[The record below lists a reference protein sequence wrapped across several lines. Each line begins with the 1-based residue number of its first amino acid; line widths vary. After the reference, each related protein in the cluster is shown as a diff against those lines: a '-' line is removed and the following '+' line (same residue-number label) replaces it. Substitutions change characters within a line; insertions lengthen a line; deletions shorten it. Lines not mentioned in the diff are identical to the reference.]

1 MIKTIIVEDE
11 KHNQELLER
20 LLQQHFPDLHILQKA
35 SNVSEGLSAIKN
47 HQPALVFLD
56 VEMPDGNAF
65 DLLSRIHQ
73 IDFEIIFVTAYD
85 HYALQ
90 AIRFC
95 AIDYL
100 LKPIKIPELLD
111 AVKKVLDNLSLKW
124 ENQRLKQLIQNLD
137 KKSDDKRIALPTAD
151 KTAFIPIREII
162 RCQGENNYTS
172 FYLTSGNRLLVSK
185 TLKEFEEI
193 LQDYDFAR
201 VHQSHLVNLKM
212 IESYH
217 KTEGGYL
224 IMLDGSRISI
234 SRHRKDKVLHL
245 LMEL

>member
-20 LLQQHFPDLHILQKA
+20 LLQEHFPSLEILQKA
-35 SNVSEGLSAIKN
+35 SNVQDGLMAIRV

-56 VEMPDGNAF
+56 VEMPDGDAF
-65 DLLSRIHQ
+65 NLLAQIQQ

-100 LKPIKIPELLD
+100 LKPIKVPELIE
-111 AVKKVLDNLSLKW
+111 AVQKVKDNLSLKW

-137 KKSDDKRIALPTAD
+137 KKSEDKRLALPTAE
-151 KTAFIPIREII
+151 KTLFIPIREII

-172 FYLTSGNRLLVSK
+172 FHLTSGSRLLVSK

-193 LQDYDFAR
+193 LQHYDFAR

-212 IESYH
+212 IEAYH
-217 KTEGGYL
+217 KNEGGYL
-224 IMLDGSRISI
+224 IMQDGSKISI
-234 SRHRKDKVLHL
+234 SRHRRDKVLHL

>member
-11 KHNQELLER
+11 KHNRELLER
-20 LLQQHFPDLHILQKA
+20 LLQQHFPDLDIIHKA
-35 SNVSEGLSAIKN
+35 TNVSEGLAAIR
-47 HQPALVFLD
+47 HQQPALVFLD

-65 DLLSRIHQ
+65 DLLTQIKE

-100 LKPIKIPELLD
+100 LKPIKVPELVE
-111 AVKKVLDNLSLKW
+111 AVNKVKNNLALKW
-124 ENQRLKQLIQNLD
+124 ENIRLKQLIQNLD
-137 KKSDDKRIALPTAD
+137 KKSGDKRLALPTAD
-151 KTAFIPIREII
+151 KTVFIPIREII

-172 FYLTSGNRLLVSK
+172 FYLSSGERLLVSK

-217 KTEGGYL
+217 KNQGGYL
-224 IMLDGSRISI
+224 IMQDGSKISI
-234 SRHRKDKVLHL
+234 SRHRKDKVIHL

>member
-1 MIKTIIVEDE
+1 VIKTIIVEDE
-11 KHNQELLER
+11 QHNRELLER
-20 LLQQHFPDLHILQKA
+20 LLQQHFPDLNILQKA
-35 SNVSEGLSAIKN
+35 INVSEGLQAIQQ

-65 DLLSRIHQ
+65 DLLAQ
-73 IDFEIIFVTAYD
+73 MEEIDFEIIFVTAYD

-100 LKPIKIPELLD
+100 LKPIKIPELIE
-111 AVKKVLDNLSLKW
+111 AVQKVKDNLSIKW
-124 ENQRLKQLIQNLD
+124 ENIRLKQLIQNLD
-137 KKSDDKRIALPTAD
+137 KKSDDKRLALPTAD
-151 KTAFIPIREII
+151 KTVFVPIREII

-217 KTEGGYL
+217 KTGGGYL
-224 IMLDGSRISI
+224 IMQDGSRISI